1 VADNGS
7 LMDKPRDRLARRI
20 RWYSEANREAPT
32 HSALLARTAD
42 DILAGGPA
50 WEVLRGREDDP
61 RGSAL
66 ALRYMGAIH
75 RLVLRGEAPELAP
88 FYRTVGGSQGPEG
101 AWEALRKVLESHVDR
116 LREEVTRP
124 VQTNEVGRSGTL
136 VGGFLSVADRFGL
149 PLRVLELGASAG
161 LNLRW
166 DHFNYEARGERWGPT
181 DSPVRLCDF
190 DTPPTPPFDVQTT
203 VAERRGC
210 DKNPLDPSSEQD
222 RLTLLSFVW
231 CDQAWRVR
239 RLRAAFEVA
248 AQVPATVDRANA
260 PEWLEQQLGKDR
272 TGVASV
278 VFHSIFMQYLT
289 EADRERTLDV
299 IRIAGES
306 ATADTPVA
314 WLRMEPAG
322 DHADLHLTT
331 WPRGEERLLAHSGF
345 HGANVRWVG

>member
-1 VADNGS
+1 
-7 LMDKPRDRLARRI
+7 MEETKERLARRI
-20 RWYSEANREAPT
+20 RWYSDVNREAPT
-32 HSALLARTAD
+32 HSALLAHTAD

-50 WEVLRGREDDP
+50 WTVLQGREDDP

-66 ALRYMGAIH
+66 ALRFMGAVH
-75 RLVLRGEAPELAP
+75 RLVLRGQAPQLAP
-88 FYRTVGGSQGPEG
+88 FYRSVGGREGPEG
-101 AWEALRKVLESHVDR
+101 AWEAFRDVLASNVEV

-136 VGGFLSVADRFGL
+136 VGGFLSVAERFGL

-166 DHFNYEARGERWGPT
+166 DHFNYEARGERWGPA

-190 DTPPTPPFDVQTT
+190 DTPPTPPFGVEAT

-210 DKNPLDPSSEQD
+210 DKNPLDPTSEKD

-248 AQVPATVDRANA
+248 AQVPASVDRANA
-260 PEWLEQQLGKDR
+260 PEWLEQRLGEES
-272 TGVASV
+272 TGVATV
-278 VFHSIFMQYLT
+278 VFHSIFMQYLA
-289 EADRERTLDV
+289 EADKERTLEV
-299 IRIAGES
+299 LHEAGAS
-306 ATADTPVA
+306 VTAKAPLA

-322 DHADLHLTT
+322 DHADLHLTV
-331 WPRGEERLLAHSGF
+331 WPGGEERLLAHSGF
-345 HGANVRWVG
+345 HGANVRWVS